1 MLTCELGAVTSTHF
15 FAENR
20 NQKKKQ
26 VYLSLPR
33 NRPRSGFV
41 FWAGDMSAVWSRP
54 LVKVLAECRSRAASC
69 HAGLRCHALSS
80 DWVTVRREKV
90 TVSRQHGCHSH
101 LPPLPDSRGTNT
113 LICGDH
119 TRTHVH
125 AHTHTDILIPAEN
138 PRSFE
143 TWVCMLFVF
152 RGCFY
157 ICSMLGLS
165 VGIKTRTIP

>member
-15 FAENR
+15 FTEHR
-20 NQKKKQ
+20 QKKQ

-33 NRPRSGFV
+33 NWPRSGFV

-101 LPPLPDSRGTNT
+101 LPPRLQRYKHS
-113 LICGDH
+113 H
-119 TRTHVH
+119 TWRSHTQARTH
-125 AHTHTDILIPAEN
+125 THVIIPQEN

-143 TWVCMLFVF
+143 TWVRRLFVF

-157 ICSMLGLS
+157 ICAMLGLLA
-165 VGIKTRTIP
+165 GIQTRYIS